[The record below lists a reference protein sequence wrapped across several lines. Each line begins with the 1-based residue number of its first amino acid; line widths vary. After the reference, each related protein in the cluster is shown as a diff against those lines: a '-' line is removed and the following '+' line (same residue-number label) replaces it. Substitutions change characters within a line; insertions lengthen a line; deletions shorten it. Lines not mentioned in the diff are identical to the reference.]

1 MTEAIIDSSRGI
13 TQTTRETPP
22 GFDRHAGTL
31 DVGAQAREKLEKRRT
46 AAQKA
51 AFVLKAI
58 IWSIVFVLLL
68 VLAGIAGWGYHT
80 METGRVTDSRPCYV
94 KVGKTE
100 FTGSRDYHYVY
111 HDIFNFRFFDRDNIE
126 VTTTLKVRGGA
137 LVVAGI
143 GGDGDYTS
151 VVGMGEV
158 GIERLKKADKYVMV
172 TDTGATIIGY
182 NEICK

>member
-1 MTEAIIDSSRGI
+1 MEMTEQIIDSSRGV
-13 TQTTRETPP
+13 TQPTRAL
-22 GFDRHAGTL
+22 DAGAK
-31 DVGAQAREKLEKRRT
+31 GRERLAERRT
-46 AAQKA
+46 AIQKA
-51 AFVLKAI
+51 AFLFKATIWTIVL
-58 IWSIVFVLLL
+58 VLLL

-80 METGRVTDSRPCYV
+80 METGRVTDSRPCFV

-100 FTGSRDYHYVY
+100 FTGSREYHYAY

-158 GIERLKKADKYVMV
+158 GIERLKKADKYVLV

-182 NEICK
+182 DEICK